1 VEEPA
6 CLTVY
11 CDKTKCEIEL
21 VRPTTASVAAAVVRL
36 HEMAD
41 IRELRL
47 FHTGSGTARHVRYG
61 APRRRFHPGC
71 VMQSRTAPYGTA
83 SDVRAATHGV
93 PCRAGSGVKEP

>member
-1 VEEPA
+1 M
-6 CLTVY
+6 TVY

-61 APRRRFHPGC
+61 APRRRSHVGC
-71 VMQSRTAPYGTA
+71 GAVRRRTGLHHA
-83 SDVRAATHGV
+83 SGMKAATHGV